1 MTNVFNSNFLFS
13 RFSFISLRLRLRF
26 TVLSLLFASV
36 CFIRFLFLR
45 HLFVLFLLELLEL
58 SSKFKMHTYHS
69 KLSKVTGVFRDLS
82 TPYSFELVHSAFKY
96 FFILF
101 VITIESH
108 FVYFRLQMGSECFV
122 RVNVFLLRAEST
134 FVYSGVSITFE
145 GLLLRKDFF
154 PGTAWLF

>member
-1 MTNVFNSNFLFS
+1 VTNVFNSNFLFS
-13 RFSFISLRLRLRF
+13 RSSFISLGLRL
-26 TVLSLLFASV
+26 TALSLLFASV

-58 SSKFKMHTYHS
+58 SSKFEVHTYHS
-69 KLSKVTGVFRDLS
+69 ELSKVTGVFRDLS
-82 TPYSFELVHSAFKY
+82 TPDSFELVHSAFKY

-122 RVNVFLLRAEST
+122 RVNVFLLRTESA
-134 FVYSGVSITFE
+134 FMHSRVSVTFE